1 MGVGGGFLTFPMFV
15 YVLGVSSFTTVG
27 TDILQIIFTAGF
39 AAIAQYAIYGFI
51 FYTLAMGMLLGSLIG
66 IQIGALT
73 TKVVKGIYIRGFYA
87 LSILAGFVNRF
98 FALPEKLRQMEVPFF
113 VGLSEATVKALSF
126 FGLIIF
132 FVVIGI
138 FALWVIAKFL
148 GSTKALRGEVV

>member
-1 MGVGGGFLTFPMFV
+1 MFV

-51 FYTLAMGMLLGSLIG
+51 FYTLAMGMLLGSLLG

-98 FALPEKLRQMEVPFF
+98 FALPEKLKQMEVPFF
-113 VGLSEATVKALSF
+113 VTVKGLSLI
-126 FGLIIF
+126 GLIIF

-138 FALWVIAKFL
+138 FAVWVIAKFL